1 MEKLTILGFSE
12 ANTSMILDILESN
25 CVLPVIEIINNL
37 RIKPTKEYENKKFHI
52 IEKYELKG
60 NENKFTIGPIN
71 VKQKIKVRDLF
82 SNIDTYKF
90 ETLISKNTSISSTTN
105 IGFGVVINTNVC
117 IAAHT
122 VIEDFVYVNRGVTIG
137 HHTKIG
143 KFTTINPGVNIAGNV
158 TIGENCQIGIG
169 VNIIDGIKIGDNTI
183 IGAGSVVTRNIDSN
197 VVAYGT
203 PCKKIRE
210 NN

>member
-1 MEKLTILGFSE
+1 MEKLTILGFNE
-12 ANTSMILDILESN
+12 GVISMVLDILESN
-25 CVLPVIEIINNL
+25 NTFPTIEIINNL
-37 RIKPTKEYENKKFHI
+37 KLKPEKEYRNLKFKI
-52 IEKYELKG
+52 IEKYELDG
-60 NENKFTIGPIN
+60 TEEKFIIGPI
-71 VKQKIKVRDLF
+71 KIRNLF
-82 SNIDTYKF
+82 NNIDDNKF
-90 ETLISKNTSISSTTN
+90 ETIISKNTSISSTAN

-122 VIEDFVYVNRGVTIG
+122 DIEDFVYINRGVTIG

-158 TIGENCQIGIG
+158 IIGNNCKIGIG

-197 VVAYGT
+197 VVAYGI
-203 PCKKIRE
+203 PCKKIR
-210 NN
+210 